1 VPSSPETILRTF
13 NLVKTFGAN
22 KALAGL
28 DLEIKAGENFG
39 LIGPNGAGKT
49 TLMRILV
56 GLLRPTSG
64 SVEVLGLKPPH
75 PSIKSAV
82 GYMTQ
87 GEALYPDLTSRE
99 NLEFFASLYGVSRDK
114 TRRRIDELLN
124 LVELSARRESLAREL
139 SGGMKRRLSL
149 ASSLIHEP
157 RLLLLDEPTAG
168 VDPELRLAFWEHFKE
183 LRQKGVTL
191 LITTHHLDEAIR
203 CDRLGLIRNG
213 GLIACGRPE
222 ELLARAG
229 CATLEEA
236 FLKFASGRVHGE

>member
-1 VPSSPETILRTF
+1 MPSSSETVLKTT
-13 NLVKTFGAN
+13 NLVKTFGTRQ
-22 KALAGL
+22 ALTGL
-28 DLEIKAGENFG
+28 DLEIRAGENFG

-49 TLMRILV
+49 TLMRLLV

-75 PSIKSAV
+75 PSIKSAI

-87 GEALYPDLTSRE
+87 GEALYPDLACQE
-99 NLEFFASLYGVSRDK
+99 NLEFFASLYGVSREK
-114 TRRRIDELLN
+114 ARSRIDELLE
-124 LVELSARRESLAREL
+124 LVELTNRRESLAREL

-157 RLLLLDEPTAG
+157 RILLLDEPTAG
-168 VDPELRLAFWEHFKE
+168 VDPELRLAFWEHFQE
-183 LRQKGVTL
+183 LKRKGVTL
-191 LITTHHLDEAIR
+191 LITTHHLDEAVR

-213 GLIACGRPE
+213 SLIACGKPK
-222 ELLARAG
+222 ELLTRAG

-236 FLKFASGRVHGE
+236 FLKFASGRVPGE